1 MQCSGIHR
9 GLGVHISQVRST
21 TLDTWQPDQ
30 VLRMGQVGNARS
42 NAKYEAR
49 LPAGFKR
56 PSHVRDGQ
64 GAVRRFIE
72 QKYVQ
77 KKWFRDDEPA
87 AAAAAAAASV
97 ATTENKPT
105 AVQKAPATK
114 RPANVNSDILPLAD
128 LLGDE
133 TPNVMDGGSSSAAA
147 SGGQQVAS
155 SASSILDGLAGLSV
169 GPEVAGAD
177 PAAAPDA
184 WASFEPSTTPA
195 APSGADPF
203 ATSASFDSLPSFEGP
218 PAPAKPKASNADIM
232 KMFDQQHQHQQ
243 DNRFGGGGLYGSLGG
258 GHQMQ
263 QPRAV
268 ASFGM
273 PGQHQHQQQRG
284 GYQGYQSGAPNNN
297 GAFDGFL

>member
-105 AVQKAPATK
+105 AVQKAPASEVSGPCK
-114 RPANVNSDILPLAD
+114 GLEPQFYPIAELEIGRVDV
-128 LLGDE
+128 E
-133 TPNVMDGGSSSAAA
+133 TAH
-147 SGGQQVAS
+147 
-155 SASSILDGLAGLSV
+155 I
-169 GPEVAGAD
+169 
-177 PAAAPDA
+177 
-184 WASFEPSTTPA
+184 
-195 APSGADPF
+195 
-203 ATSASFDSLPSFEGP
+203 
-218 PAPAKPKASNADIM
+218 
-232 KMFDQQHQHQQ
+232 
-243 DNRFGGGGLYGSLGG
+243 
-258 GHQMQ
+258 
-263 QPRAV
+263 
-268 ASFGM
+268 
-273 PGQHQHQQQRG
+273 
-284 GYQGYQSGAPNNN
+284 
-297 GAFDGFL
+297 

>member
-87 AAAAAAAASV
+87 AAADATAAAAAEEDELLTCNGTSNR
-97 ATTENKPT
+97 A
-105 AVQKAPATK
+105 AVSIISGFAPA
-114 RPANVNSDILPLAD
+114 P
-128 LLGDE
+128 
-133 TPNVMDGGSSSAAA
+133 
-147 SGGQQVAS
+147 
-155 SASSILDGLAGLSV
+155 
-169 GPEVAGAD
+169 
-177 PAAAPDA
+177 AAPD
-184 WASFEPSTTPA
+184 PI
-195 APSGADPF
+195 
-203 ATSASFDSLPSFEGP
+203 
-218 PAPAKPKASNADIM
+218 KAV
-232 KMFDQQHQHQQ
+232 
-243 DNRFGGGGLYGSLGG
+243 GCC
-258 GHQMQ
+258 
-263 QPRAV
+263 
-268 ASFGM
+268 
-273 PGQHQHQQQRG
+273 
-284 GYQGYQSGAPNNN
+284 
-297 GAFDGFL
+297 